1 MLLSV
6 VLRHSYSRD
15 AYVLKGVGRSVG
27 PVLRAERRRRR
38 GRPGGGI
45 ERRRARI
52 A

>member
-1 MLLSV
+1 
-6 VLRHSYSRD
+6 
-15 AYVLKGVGRSVG
+15 VLKGVGRSVG

-38 GRPGGGI
+38 GRRVPSDGV